1 MLARN
6 SLISVTCSI
15 VPIVATIVTMP
26 FLLGAI
32 GLERYGA
39 LALCWLFL
47 IYLGQ
52 VDFGLNRAVTNRVAQ
67 LVTTDVSATRTTMA
81 TGLSLALL
89 VGCIMGLL
97 AASSAFVFFGWF
109 FDTEEGL
116 RDELL
121 RSLWLL
127 GAATL
132 ITTLLQVTY
141 GALAGRERFLSAS
154 VAMMIGNSSLPILT
168 LATALL
174 VDTSMIALMAAT
186 LVGRMIGLLVA
197 IADLWASQLRGYP
210 IKVRASEAKRLLKFG
225 SWIMAAQLTAP
236 ILMSTDRLVIG
247 SNLGATAVAAYT
259 IPYQIVS
266 RMQLVPQSLMN
277 VLFPRFSVVKGAE
290 ARNSALLSATAISA
304 LFLPV
309 IVGLILL
316 IGPLLELWL
325 GENLDQRS
333 VSVGIVLLCTFLL
346 STVGQTVIVYLQAQN
361 DGKFFATFQLAE
373 IPIYFAVLIFA
384 ALDFGL
390 LGVAFAFLV
399 RRAVELIACVLR
411 ARFGSLL
418 FLRTQIPA
426 VLGIAAALVIEPL
439 LGDIVVR
446 FAVGCV
452 LAGLAFVAA
461 ILAAPAELRETL
473 IAQLKTRLKRA

>member
-154 VAMMIGNSSLPILT
+154 VAMMIT
-168 LATALL
+168 
-174 VDTSMIALMAAT
+174 
-186 LVGRMIGLLVA
+186 
-197 IADLWASQLRGYP
+197 
-210 IKVRASEAKRLLKFG
+210 E
-225 SWIMAAQLTAP
+225 
-236 ILMSTDRLVIG
+236 
-247 SNLGATAVAAYT
+247 
-259 IPYQIVS
+259 
-266 RMQLVPQSLMN
+266 
-277 VLFPRFSVVKGAE
+277 
-290 ARNSALLSATAISA
+290 
-304 LFLPV
+304 
-309 IVGLILL
+309 
-316 IGPLLELWL
+316 
-325 GENLDQRS
+325 
-333 VSVGIVLLCTFLL
+333 TFR
-346 STVGQTVIVYLQAQN
+346 
-361 DGKFFATFQLAE
+361 K
-373 IPIYFAVLIFA
+373 
-384 ALDFGL
+384 
-390 LGVAFAFLV
+390 
-399 RRAVELIACVLR
+399 
-411 ARFGSLL
+411 
-418 FLRTQIPA
+418 
-426 VLGIAAALVIEPL
+426 
-439 LGDIVVR
+439 
-446 FAVGCV
+446 
-452 LAGLAFVAA
+452 
-461 ILAAPAELRETL
+461 
-473 IAQLKTRLKRA
+473 